1 MGKMTLEQKEEI
13 KALALKYGI
22 DLRGNGNPQ
31 NFNTRLALKTN
42 SEISLEDIH
51 LLRFNIFLFPND
63 FLEKWIDRS
72 KITWDFLTRKLV
84 LAEYILLLS
93 KALENKTGIEVS
105 TTIKGIKEKVHLQTS
120 DFIYLSWLQANSY
133 LEEIQDGLYQYQFN
147 WEFREYMNEKGCEHF
162 TIPYTKEELEMIL
175 NYERQE
181 TERIRKGKI
190 TNRLKWKINKI
201 REEFRREG
209 VFSNEA
215 KELTS
220 KEYQFL
226 YDTLSVLGFFPREN
240 MKIFSGTDKKEALRD
255 YIRIK

>member
-13 KALALKYGI
+13 KALAVKYEIPLGERNLLTFGIFPGIGGDTLKSQLHNY
-22 DLRGNGNPQ
+22 LESYLETSLKRG
-31 NFNTRLALKTN
+31 
-42 SEISLEDIH
+42 EISWYTI
-51 LLRFNIFLFPND
+51 NN
-63 FLEKWIDRS
+63 
-72 KITWDFLTRKLV
+72 KLY
-84 LAEYILLLS
+84 LAEYILMLS

-190 TNRLKWKINKI
+190 TNKLKWKINKI